1 MRTIID
7 FLESLITSIWGVFK
21 ACRTLVIA
29 GSGIVAGAAQ
39 EVAPA
44 AGQGGLSRV
53 ISAFAELRPLLVALS
68 VFRLIPA
75 NGRAL
80 LAAFIKA
87 LDALTPATNPD
98 FKAGKDV

>member
-7 FLESLITSIWGVFK
+7 FLETLITSLWGVVK
-21 ACRTLVIA
+21 ACRTVVSP
-29 GSGIVAGAAQ
+29 GSGMAPGAGQ
-39 EVAPA
+39 EAGPA
-44 AGQGGLSRV
+44 AGQGSVSRV
-53 ISAFAELRPLLVALS
+53 ISAFTELRPLLVALS

-80 LAAFIKA
+80 LTAFIKA

>member
-7 FLESLITSIWGVFK
+7 FLEAFITSFWGVVK
-21 ACRTLVIA
+21 ACRTMVCP
-29 GSGIVAGAAQ
+29 GSGIAASAAQ

-44 AGQGGLSRV
+44 AGQGGVSHV
-53 ISAFAELRPLLVALS
+53 VSVFEELRPLLVALS

-80 LAAFIKA
+80 LTTFVKA
-87 LDALTPATNPD
+87 LDALTLTANPD